1 MATFP
6 GRWHRIASAL
16 FMFAIVMGDPQ
27 TAQTASAS
35 TLRFAAVSLPEA
47 VVALVAYFR
56 VKRCGSISAAVSSSA
71 LRGAKQLIGRA
82 SM

>member
-1 MATFP
+1 
-6 GRWHRIASAL
+6 
-16 FMFAIVMGDPQ
+16 MFAIVMGDPQ

-56 VKRCGSISAAVSSSA
+56 VKRCGSISAAVSSSFA
-71 LRGAKQLIGRA
+71 RRPAARSGDPAFCGHATRRRRGVFH
-82 SM
+82 